1 MGGSRDRIVPV
12 ELICST
18 LWSGAHLSM
27 TTELANAYLRRLDSL
42 ELMGVA
48 ADQSQAK
55 GAPGGVD
62 DDTTDKHLA
71 LRFTNSVGR
80 NLCAALDPHSSL
92 HDVSNSI
99 LGPLLGDKVLL
110 VDAPC
115 GAGAGGLSLLDCIRE
130 LRSGGVLA
138 PRPLS
143 IHIVAGDISSR
154 AREHYRQLFDEMAD
168 GLKSM
173 QIYAEL
179 SEYEWD
185 VSGVAS
191 TAVFV
196 DRVVEKAAKQGRV
209 LIIASNFSHAMADED
224 LSDSFKQFLSQIAG
238 RLAPWP
244 TNICWIEPTSNKA
257 KKLFKNLVTWVAKHL
272 RLLKEGHA
280 DRLECAYKMWDPVTQ
295 KAFESGISILR
306 RGASDRA

>member
-1 MGGSRDRIVPV
+1 MGGSADRIIPV

-27 TTELANAYLRRLDSL
+27 TPDLANAYLRRLGSL
-42 ELMGVA
+42 GLLGVA
-48 ADQSQAK
+48 ADQSQAQ

-62 DDTTDKHLA
+62 DDSTDKHLA

-80 NLCAALDPHSSL
+80 NLCAVLDPHSSL

-99 LGPLLGDKVLL
+99 LSPLLGDKVLL

-115 GAGAGGLSLLDCIRE
+115 GAGAGGLALLDCIRE
-130 LRSGGVLA
+130 LRAKGVLVSL
-138 PRPLS
+138 PLS
-143 IHIVAGDISSR
+143 VHIVAGDISSR
-154 AREHYRQLFDEMAD
+154 AREHYRQLFDEMTD
-168 GLKSM
+168 GLRGV
-173 QIYAEL
+173 QVYAEL
-179 SEYEWD
+179 SEFEWD
-185 VSGVAS
+185 VSDVAA

-196 DRVVEKAAKQGRV
+196 DRTVEEAVKQGRI
-209 LIIASNFSHAMADED
+209 LIIASNFSHAMVDED

-257 KKLFKNLVTWVAKHL
+257 RKFFKNLVTWVAKHL
-272 RLLKEGHA
+272 GLMKEGHI
-280 DRLECAYKMWDPVTQ
+280 DKLECAYKMWDPVTH